1 MSVGSLMSVLTIV
14 GIFANVSVVYLFM
27 KRKCIQSR
35 TSFLIRSLAVS
46 DGIMAALGGTM
57 FSINCF
63 NHTWIFQSFGKPPS
77 DKLFN
82 SWLVV
87 NIISTQYIQL
97 SQFSTWASLVKQ
109 SLSGMNFLQL
119 SSADSHIIWAPLSR
133 ESESPN
139 INPYC
144 QKYAVF
150 RSQGIRS
157 GSQLSHQNQMS
168 SLAYRDTPSTFC
180 HIVAW
185 TIDINVYDLYTQI
198 DSALEIFIYVTNGGL
213 LSKLASE

>member
-1 MSVGSLMSVLTIV
+1 MSVLTIV

-63 NHTWIFQSFGKPPS
+63 NHTWIFHSFGKPPS

-87 NIISTQYIQL
+87 IKISTQYIQQ
-97 SQFSTWASLVKQ
+97 SQFST
-109 SLSGMNFLQL
+109 
-119 SSADSHIIWAPLSR
+119 
-133 ESESPN
+133 
-139 INPYC
+139 
-144 QKYAVF
+144 
-150 RSQGIRS
+150 
-157 GSQLSHQNQMS
+157 
-168 SLAYRDTPSTFC
+168 
-180 HIVAW
+180 
-185 TIDINVYDLYTQI
+185 
-198 DSALEIFIYVTNGGL
+198 
-213 LSKLASE
+213 